1 MVIVMIIM
9 LLVLLAAAAYLVMIL
24 YPAFGQRAGKLEKS
38 VNSRSLQYSH
48 GKFAYPETAVISSGS
63 GSEQAGGGGG
73 ISILKDFIK
82 GNPRSRPAEP
92 LEPLPVERS
101 AIGQASGTR
110 VTWFGH
116 SAVLLEMDGAK
127 IFLDPML
134 GNAPSP
140 FPFIGGRRYSIE
152 LPITAAGLPE
162 IDAVVLSHDHY
173 DHLDYGTIRKLKDK
187 TGLFIVPLGV
197 GAHLRRWGV
206 SKDRIRE
213 CDWGDELT
221 YAGITFTSA
230 PARHFS
236 GRSLLDRNATL
247 WCSWV
252 IKGKQSKVFFSG
264 DSGYGRHFAEI
275 GRKYGPFDL
284 TLMEC
289 GQYDP
294 RWADIHML
302 PEQTVAAHL
311 DVRGELLIP
320 IHWGAF
326 TLSMHDWTDPVERVS
341 AAAAARGVR
350 LATPRIGEPVA
361 AGSAQFPVL
370 SWWR

>member
-1 MVIVMIIM
+1 MTLIIIDIAAALAVII
-9 LLVLLAAAAYLVMIL
+9 AAAYLIMTL
-24 YPAFGQRAGKLEKS
+24 YPAFGRRAGKSEKA
-38 VNSRSLQYSH
+38 VYSRSLHYSK
-48 GKFAYPETAVISSGS
+48 GKFAYPQEAVMS
-63 GSEQAGGGGG
+63 SEQVSGGG

-82 GNPRSRPAEP
+82 GNPRSRPPEP
-92 LEPLPVERS
+92 LQPQPLLPE
-101 AIGQASGTR
+101 AIGQSPETR

-116 SAVLLEMDGAK
+116 SAVLLEMDGVTL
-127 IFLDPML
+127 FLDPML

-140 FPFIGGRRYSIE
+140 FPWIGGRRYSKQ
-152 LPITAAGLPE
+152 LPLDIAGLPK

-187 TGLFIVPLGV
+187 VGLFIVPLGV

-206 SKDRIRE
+206 RAENIRE
-213 CDWGDELT
+213 HDWGDELT

-236 GRSLLDRNATL
+236 GRSLLDRNTTL
-247 WCSWV
+247 WCSW
-252 IKGKQSKVFFSG
+252 IIRGKETKVFFSG
-264 DSGYGRHFAEI
+264 DSGYGPHFAEI

-302 PEQTVAAHL
+302 PEQTVEAHI

-326 TLSMHDWTDPVERVS
+326 TLSMHDWTDPAERIS

-350 LATPRIGEPVA
+350 LATPRIGEPVV
-361 AGSAQFPVL
+361 AGSAEIPAL
-370 SWWR
+370 PWWR